1 MPVEGLSD
9 RAESRRG
16 GVIATSSQ
24 DPILSR
30 AATAIPCTLI
40 YKRFI
45 LFLYVGTLLEELSR
59 SSPGAQSVSVIVA
72 CITTHLPGARTEGWV
87 WGCGGGGGG
96 SSNPRFPRPSGNPR
110 FSDPPRDIPDKRYFL
125 TCPRV
130 PGIFTR
136 APLNLARGDPVSQGR
151 KILPSWTRG

>member
-87 WGCGGGGGG
+87 WGCGGGAQATRG
-96 SSNPRFPRPSGNPR
+96 FPG
-110 FSDPPRDIPDKRYFL
+110 PPGTRASRI
-125 TCPRV
+125 PRV
-130 PGIFTR
+130 ISLINDIFSRVLAFPEFLPGR
-136 APLNLARGDPVSQGR
+136 P
-151 KILPSWTRG
+151 